1 MMGFIVFICGIGLL
15 LLSVMLTFIF
25 WAWRIIRELE
35 NLDKP
40 DKDKAQ

>member
-1 MMGFIVFICGIGLL
+1 MMGLLIFFCGIGLL
-15 LLSVMLTFIF
+15 LLGVMLTFIF
-25 WAWRIIRELE
+25 WAWRIIRKLK